1 MMGCDVLR
9 ISAFKFF
16 QHRDTETQ
24 RIIINGE
31 LYGNYMW
38 IRKEEMINILIRKG

>member
-9 ISAFKFF
+9 ISAFKIF
-16 QHRDTETQ
+16 QHRDTEAQ
-24 RIIINGE
+24 RKIINWE

-38 IRKEEMINILIRKG
+38 IRKEEMIKNRFA